1 MKEIA
6 IVPARK
12 GSKRLKNKNA
22 LKINGKSLFEITL
35 NLVNQRFHHIWFN
48 SDSDDYLNK
57 VKNDKVI
64 CYKRKDNLG
73 SDKTSTEE
81 VILDWIND
89 NKFDD
94 DDLIYL
100 FQPTTVFRN
109 LKFLDAF
116 IDEARTL
123 KKCASLISVSKL
135 KKVCKINNN
144 HLESMSYNFGD
155 RSQDVVNSS
164 FVKENGLGYAFH
176 VRTIKQFGL
185 FGELTIP
192 FFSDEFCLDVD
203 IDTKNDFL
211 ITKEI
216 IENGI

>member
-12 GSKRLKNKNA
+12 GSKRLKNKNI
-22 LKINGKSLFEITL
+22 LKINGQSLFEITL
-35 NLVNQRFHHIWFN
+35 NLVTQRFHHTWFN
-48 SDSDDYLNK
+48 SDCDDYLNK

-81 VILDWIND
+81 VILDWINE

-100 FQPTTVFRN
+100 FQPTSVFRN
-109 LKFLDAF
+109 MNFLDAF
-116 IDEARTL
+116 IDKARNL
-123 KKCASLISVSKL
+123 KKNTSLISVSRL
-135 KKVCKINNN
+135 KKISKINNN
-144 HLESMSYNFGD
+144 HLESVSYNFGD

-176 VRTIKQFGL
+176 VSTIKDFGL
-185 FGELTIP
+185 FGKFSIP
-192 FFSDEFCLDVD
+192 FISDELCFDID
-203 IDTKNDFL
+203 IDTENDFL
-211 ITKEI
+211 ITKTI